1 MRMLMLNVRFQHDTP
16 NGLVDVHAFV
26 TDQEDGQFLV
36 YCRKG
41 NTDEP
46 ITRVVTTF
54 SQAVACLREIINRIE
69 TEVVQCSS
77 LPCAS
82 TT

>member
-1 MRMLMLNVRFQHDTP
+1 MTMLNLRFQHDTP
-16 NGLVDVHAFV
+16 NGVLDIHAFV
-26 TDQEDGQFLV
+26 TDQEDGQYLV

-41 NTDEP
+41 HDEP

-69 TEVVQCSS
+69 TEVTRCSS
-77 LPCAS
+77 LPCAL
-82 TT
+82 TM